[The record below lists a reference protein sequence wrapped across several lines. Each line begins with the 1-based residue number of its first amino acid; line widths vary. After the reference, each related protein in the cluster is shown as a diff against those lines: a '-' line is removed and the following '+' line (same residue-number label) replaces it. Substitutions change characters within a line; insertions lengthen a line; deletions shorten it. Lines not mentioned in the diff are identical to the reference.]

1 MKSILYSIVI
11 LCFTAKLSAQ
21 NAPAL
26 PVIDPNP
33 TRANGKNAD
42 VKNAKALQAKVKKE
56 KQSKV
61 IPNELLLSLTSEK
74 ILRDLLIKYSANSL
88 SVKRKLSTANN
99 YWLVTFDPATVS
111 MSSILALLRKE
122 SGVVGVSSNSIV
134 STRE

>member
-1 MKSILYSIVI
+1 M
-11 LCFTAKLSAQ
+11 LSAQ

-61 IPNELLLSLTSEK
+61 IANELLLSLSSETV
-74 ILRDLLIKYSANSL
+74 LRGLLNKYNANSL
-88 SVKRKLSTANN
+88 SVKRKLTPASN
-99 YWLVTFDPATVS
+99 YWLMTFDPATIS
-111 MSSILALLRKE
+111 MASIIALLRKE
-122 SGVVGVSSNSIV
+122 SGVVGASSNSIV

>member
-1 MKSILYSIVI
+1 M
-11 LCFTAKLSAQ
+11 LSAQ

-61 IPNELLLSLTSEK
+61 IANELLLSLSSETV
-74 ILRDLLIKYSANSL
+74 LRGLLNKYNANSL
-88 SVKRKLSTANN
+88 SVKRKLTSASN
-99 YWLVTFDPATVS
+99 YWLMTFDPATIS
-111 MSSILALLRKE
+111 MASIIALLRKE
-122 SGVVGVSSNSIV
+122 SGVVGASSNSIV